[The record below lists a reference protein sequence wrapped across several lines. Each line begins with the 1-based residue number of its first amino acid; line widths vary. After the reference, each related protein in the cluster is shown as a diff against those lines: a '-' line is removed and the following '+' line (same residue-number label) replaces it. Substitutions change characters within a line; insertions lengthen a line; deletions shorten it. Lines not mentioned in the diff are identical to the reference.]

1 MGQET
6 LIILI
11 IAGVAVAALLLAASA
26 HRRLSATRRSLSIL
40 QGTFEGSTLVD
51 AVATYI
57 QHVRRIESDIRALTS
72 SQEEL
77 FDRLSR
83 SARNVGL
90 VRYDAFDDMGGQ
102 MSFSAAILNDHGDG
116 VVLTSINGRTEA
128 RTYAKTV
135 EVGGSDH
142 NLSPE
147 EQKAISEALS
157 RRAKAWR

>member
-1 MGQET
+1 MGQDT
-6 LIILI
+6 LIVVI
-11 IAGVAVAALLLAASA
+11 VAAVAAAALLLAASA

-57 QHVRRIESDIRALTS
+57 QQVRGIDDNTRALS
-72 SQEEL
+72 AKQEEL
-77 FDRLSR
+77 FNRLSR
-83 SARNVGL
+83 SPRNVGL

-102 MSFSAAILNDHGDG
+102 MSFSVAILNDHGDG

-128 RTYAKTV
+128 RTYAKAV
-135 EVGGSDH
+135 EVGESDH

-157 RRAKAWR
+157 HRAKAWR